1 MDIKSIKLDILYK
14 LWRNRCFGRGHMLID
29 NVLRGFPRDKI
40 NEFRD
45 ALDELVKDGVLIIKK
60 TRHGDAVFINPR
72 KRVLIRELLKEYYDF
87 L

>member
-1 MDIKSIKLDILYK
+1 
-14 LWRNRCFGRGHMLID
+14 MLID

-60 TRHGDAVFINPR
+60 TRHGDAVFINSR
-72 KRVLIRELLKEYYDF
+72 KRVLIRDLLKEYYDF

>member
-1 MDIKSIKLDILYK
+1 MSTNPKLDILYK
-14 LWRNRCFGRGHMLID
+14 LWRNRCFGKGHMLID

-72 KRVLIRELLKEYYDF
+72 KRVLIRDLLKEYYDF

>member
-45 ALDELVKDGVLIIKK
+45 ALDELVKDGILIIKK

>member
-45 ALDELVKDGVLIIKK
+45 ALDELVKDGILIIKK
-60 TRHGDAVFINPR
+60 TRHGDAVFINPI
-72 KRVLIRELLKEYYDF
+72 KRVLIRDLLKEYYDF